1 MSTDAAKGRGGD
13 GLTRAA
19 GRHRRYAECV
29 LYMASWA
36 GLGWLLHL
44 RAEIYLVMGVPIT
57 FAFQRFVR
65 GQPLRAMWVISAPP
79 FRLDGKGKVIAL
91 GLAAIPLVLAVSAAA
106 TRQWATCAWSVCAT
120 GGAIPAAYALR
131 HFRRTLVRPL
141 LACLSINS
149 VIIGL
154 TWTALSAWQVVEIGG
169 GAQSLGYRFAMG
181 IMSLIIFI
189 PVVFVMEEVSFRGV
203 LDAHLHRPGE
213 GRGWG
218 SAFFV
223 SALWGLWHLPIAGD
237 ISLQRIGLL
246 LFFHCPI
253 GVVLSLY
260 WRRTGTLVIPG
271 ASHALIDAL
280 RDALFSAG

>member
-1 MSTDAAKGRGGD
+1 
-13 GLTRAA
+13 
-19 GRHRRYAECV
+19 
-29 LYMASWA
+29 
-36 GLGWLLHL
+36 
-44 RAEIYLVMGVPIT
+44 MGVPIT
-57 FAFQRFVR
+57 FAFQWFVR
-65 GQPLRAMWVISAPP
+65 RQPLQAMWVISAPP

-91 GLAAIPLVLAVSAAA
+91 GLAAIPLVSAVGAAA
-106 TRQWATCAWSVCAT
+106 ARQWALCAWSVCAT

-149 VIIGL
+149 VIVGL
-154 TWTALSAWQVVEIGG
+154 IWTALSAWPVGVRAG
-169 GAQSLGYRFAMG
+169 GARSLAYGFAFV
-181 IMSLIIFI
+181 IMSLIIYI

-218 SAFFV
+218 SALFL

-237 ISLQRIGLL
+237 ISLQTVGEL
-246 LFFHCPI
+246 LFFHCAV

-260 WRRTGTLVIPG
+260 WRRTGTLVISG
-271 ASHALIDAL
+271 ASHAFIDAV
-280 RDALFSAG
+280 RDALFLAG

>member
-13 GLTRAA
+13 GLTRAT

-36 GLGWLLHL
+36 GLGWLLRL
-44 RAEIYLVMGVPIT
+44 QPEIYLVMGVPIT

-65 GQPLRAMWVISAPP
+65 RQPLRAMWVISAPP

-91 GLAAIPLVLAVSAAA
+91 GLAAIPLVLAVSTAA

-154 TWTALSAWQVVEIGG
+154 TWTALSAWQVVEIAG
-169 GAQSLGYRFAMG
+169 GAQSLGYRFATG

-189 PVVFVMEEVSFRGV
+189 PVMFVMEEVSFRGV

-218 SAFFV
+218 SALVV

-237 ISLQRIGLL
+237 ISLQRIGVL
-246 LFFHCPI
+246 LFVHCPV

-271 ASHALIDAL
+271 ASHAFIDAL

>member
-1 MSTDAAKGRGGD
+1 MGDDATPGRGGD
-13 GLTRAA
+13 GLTRASS
-19 GRHRRYAECV
+19 GHRRYAECV
-29 LYMASWA
+29 LYIASWA
-36 GLGWLLHL
+36 GLGWLL
-44 RAEIYLVMGVPIT
+44 RVQGEIYLVMGVPIT

-65 GQPLRAMWVISAPP
+65 RQRLRAMWVISAPP
-79 FRLDGKGKVIAL
+79 FRLDGKGKVIAI
-91 GLAAIPLVLAVSAAA
+91 GLAAIPFVSAVMAA
-106 TRQWATCAWSVCAT
+106 TARHWASCAWSVCAT
-120 GGAIPAAYALR
+120 GGAIPAAYAIR
-131 HFRRTLVRPL
+131 HFRRTLIWPL

-149 VIIGL
+149 VIDGL
-154 TWTALSAWQVVEIGG
+154 TWTALSVWHVGKIASGPESIGDRI
-169 GAQSLGYRFAMG
+169 AIG
-181 IMSLIIFI
+181 IIMLLTYI

-237 ISLQRIGLL
+237 ISLEKIGVLL
-246 LFFHCPI
+246 LVHCPF

-271 ASHALIDAL
+271 ASHAFSDAL
-280 RDALFSAG
+280 RDALFSTE